1 MKLKTTDMINNR
13 QYTLL
18 EQKDLVNVNGG
29 SEFSEAVFRL
39 FGYLS
44 VKVEEAWENWKENSD
59 KAIRAMPY

>member
-1 MKLKTTDMINNR
+1 MIKNK

-18 EQKDLVNVNGG
+18 EQKDLVKVNGG

-39 FGYLS
+39 AGYI
-44 VKVEEAWENWKENSD
+44 WENWTENSD